1 MRPAKLPI
9 TFCVRFLLILP
20 HEMLIQ
26 AIFSV
31 RTIGATQ
38 LLRFPFEAL
47 LFLCFFPAQKST
59 FQTNRLCPQHG
70 FKLFRFCLI
79 QFSQLWQKLL
89 LKGLKLQRTERVLFP
104 NRS

>member
-9 TFCVRFLLILP
+9 IFCVRSLLIFP

-26 AIFSV
+26 AIFPV

-47 LFLCFFPAQKST
+47 LFLCFFPAQKGT
-59 FQTNRLCPQHG
+59 FQTNRLCSKHS

-89 LKGLKLQRTERVLFP
+89 LKGLELQRTERVLFP

>member
-1 MRPAKLPI
+1 
-9 TFCVRFLLILP
+9 
-20 HEMLIQ
+20 MLIQ
-26 AIFSV
+26 AIFPV

-59 FQTNRLCPQHG
+59 FQINRLCPQHS

>member
-1 MRPAKLPI
+1 
-9 TFCVRFLLILP
+9 
-20 HEMLIQ
+20 MLIQ
-26 AIFSV
+26 ATFPVYI
-31 RTIGATQ
+31 TGTPQ
-38 LLRFPFEAL
+38 LFRFPFEAP

-59 FQTNRLCPQHG
+59 FQINRLCPQHG

-89 LKGLKLQRTERVLFP
+89 LKGLELQRTERVLFP